1 MLVRHQHTLV
11 HSRGRATGHSATCLR
26 ARVHRRRASTVA
38 SADAS
43 SNSPWGEP
51 VLVAGAGIAGLAVAV
66 ALHKVGVPVR
76 VYERGPGLRQE
87 GAAIGLW
94 SNAWRALE
102 ELGAAEALRPGHL
115 LLNRVE
121 LCSAQGEVLRGFD
134 FAECDVG
141 PTGLEFRGVRRA
153 ALLQALYDRLP
164 PDVVC
169 FDTGVEEVLGEQG
182 AASTGGGGGGVT
194 VRLADGRT
202 VRGSCLV
209 GADGV
214 RSAVARHLQLPAA
227 NYGGYVALRG
237 VAEFPSP
244 ASSSPSSPSS
254 PSTST
259 PAGGPGL
266 PLNTIRQIWGAGTRA
281 GLYPLSPSSYYWYT
295 CFNADEAAAEA
306 PPATPEARQAVA
318 LAAVKG
324 WAWSVEECIRR
335 TPPEDIT
342 WSRISDRWTAGAF
355 GRGVV
360 TLAGDAAHPMTP
372 NLGQGGCV
380 ALEDAVVLGRSLGQL
395 AAAAGQR
402 GQAAAAPPAA
412 GAVAAALRAYEAER
426 SRRCLPL
433 TVRSNLMGQ
442 ALQIPLAPVVAVRNA
457 FVKAA
462 FQPGH
467 FLDHTAY
474 DCGRLQQ

>member
-1 MLVRHQHTLV
+1 M
-11 HSRGRATGHSATCLR
+11 
-26 ARVHRRRASTVA
+26 RVSTVHA
-38 SADAS
+38 ARAQ
-43 SNSPWGEP
+43 
-51 VLVAGAGIAGLAVAV
+51 
-66 ALHKVGVPVR
+66 VGVPVR

-102 ELGAAEALRPGHL
+102 ELGVAEALRPGHL

-153 ALLQALYDRLP
+153 ALLQALYDALP
-164 PDVVC
+164 ADVVC
-169 FDTGVEEVLGEQG
+169 FDTGVEQVVLEQQG
-182 AASTGGGGGGVT
+182 GQQGSGPPSSAAGGSGSRGGGVS
-194 VRLADGRT
+194 VRLANGQM
-202 VRGSCLV
+202 VRGSCVV

-214 RSAVARHLQLPAA
+214 RSAVARALQLPAA

-237 VAEFPSP
+237 VAEFPP
-244 ASSSPSSPSS
+244 P
-254 PSTST
+254 PSTSSQPSASAST
-259 PAGGPGL
+259 SAPSSAVPPGGPGL

-281 GLYPLSPSSYYWYT
+281 GLYPVSPSSYYWYT
-295 CFNADEAAAEA
+295 CFNADEAASEA
-306 PPATPEARQAVA
+306 PPATPEARQAAA

-342 WSRISDRWTAGAF
+342 WSRISDRWTGGAF

-380 ALEDAVVLGRSLGQL
+380 ALEDAVVLGRSLGAL
-395 AAAAGQR
+395 AR
-402 GQAAAAPPAA
+402 GPQGPGPAPSGDAL
-412 GAVAAALRAYEAER
+412 AAALRGYEAER

-462 FQPGH
+462 FRPGH

-474 DCGRLQQ
+474 DCGRLLQH

>member
-1 MLVRHQHTLV
+1 MLVRHQHARAP
-11 HSRGRATGHSATCLR
+11 SGGRATGPSR
-26 ARVHRRRASTVA
+26 ARVQHQRAASVVAPGALPASKST
-38 SADAS
+38 
-43 SNSPWGEP
+43 WGEP
-51 VLVAGAGIAGLAVAV
+51 VIVAGAGIAGLAVAV
-66 ALHKVGVPVR
+66 ALSKVGVPVR

-121 LCSAQGEVLRGFD
+121 LCSSGGELLRGFD
-134 FAECDVG
+134 LSECDVG

-153 ALLQALYDRLP
+153 ALLQALYDCLP
-164 PDVVC
+164 ADTVC

-182 AASTGGGGGGVT
+182 VSAAASTSGSSSSSSSSSGVT
-194 VRLADGRT
+194 VRLANGQT
-202 VRGSCLV
+202 VQGSCLV

-214 RSAVARHLQLPAA
+214 RSAVARHLQLPAT

-244 ASSSPSSPSS
+244 PSTAASSA
-254 PSTST
+254 T

-281 GLYPLSPSSYYWYT
+281 GLYPVTPSCYYWYT
-295 CFNADEAAAEA
+295 CFNADEAAADA
-306 PPATPEARQAVA
+306 PPDTPEARRATA

-324 WAWSVEECIRR
+324 WAWAVEECIRR

-355 GRGVV
+355 GRGAV

-380 ALEDAVVLGRSLGQL
+380 ALEDAVVLGRSLGAL
-395 AAAAGQR
+395 AAEQR
-402 GQAAAAPPAA
+402 GPGPVPA
-412 GAVAAALRAYEAER
+412 GAVAAALRGYEAER

>member
-1 MLVRHQHTLV
+1 M
-11 HSRGRATGHSATCLR
+11 GGAT
-26 ARVHRRRASTVA
+26 
-38 SADAS
+38 
-43 SNSPWGEP
+43 
-51 VLVAGAGIAGLAVAV
+51 
-66 ALHKVGVPVR
+66 
-76 VYERGPGLRQE
+76 
-87 GAAIGLW
+87 AA
-94 SNAWRALE
+94 A
-102 ELGAAEALRPGHL
+102 H
-115 LLNRVE
+115 
-121 LCSAQGEVLRGFD
+121 
-134 FAECDVG
+134 
-141 PTGLEFRGVRRA
+141 FRGVRRA

-227 NYGGYVALRG
+227 N
-237 VAEFPSP
+237 
-244 ASSSPSSPSS
+244 
-254 PSTST
+254 
-259 PAGGPGL
+259 
-266 PLNTIRQIWGAGTRA
+266 
-281 GLYPLSPSSYYWYT
+281 SYYWYT

-402 GQAAAAPPAA
+402 AGSYRPTLQQPTGQAAAAPPAA